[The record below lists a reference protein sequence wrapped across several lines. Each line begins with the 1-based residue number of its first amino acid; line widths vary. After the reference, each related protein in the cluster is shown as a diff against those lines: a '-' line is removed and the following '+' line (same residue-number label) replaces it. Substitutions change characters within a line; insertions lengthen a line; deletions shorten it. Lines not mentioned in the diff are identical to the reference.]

1 MNSTVSELA
10 TLVLGSPVFS
20 HSDGLAGGSALVDA
34 VLTEAGI
41 DKEHHKLIFELEV
54 NSYGLF
60 ERCTSQTQA
69 CILLEWLLQG
79 DSDCC
84 SYQNALNN
92 ALIYEQALIGNMVHT
107 PLSLV
112 VHQS

>member
-1 MNSTVSELA
+1 MNWQHWYLGVLCFPIVMVL
-10 TLVLGSPVFS
+10 LV
-20 HSDGLAGGSALVDA
+20 GLCVHCPWLRIYNEDDNLQALVDA

-69 CILLEWLLQG
+69 CILLE
-79 DSDCC
+79 
-84 SYQNALNN
+84 
-92 ALIYEQALIGNMVHT
+92 
-107 PLSLV
+107 
-112 VHQS
+112 

>member
-1 MNSTVSELA
+1 MIYNEDDNLQ
-10 TLVLGSPVFS
+10 
-20 HSDGLAGGSALVDA
+20 ALVDA

-69 CILLEWLLQG
+69 CILLE
-79 DSDCC
+79 
-84 SYQNALNN
+84 
-92 ALIYEQALIGNMVHT
+92 
-107 PLSLV
+107 
-112 VHQS
+112 